1 MTCHDARE
9 QLSALR
15 HGMDLTEWALVHAHV
30 MQCAECRKERETQ
43 PEPVASSPTVAA
55 QAALTVAGVARA
67 GVGRTAGLLTQVGHA
82 RSGLTRAVQMLI
94 QLRSPLMT
102 AFREVARATT
112 DLARAGVPRVLD
124 VLARLRELLSIALT
138 VSGPAAMRVVEVVRA
153 GMARMMALST
163 RVSRQLP
170 GLFVVSGGAAA
181 TLIGHARFGIARVSR
196 LRMGV
201 CSSLMSAFP
210 RAGRTTTDAA
220 RAGVTRAL
228 ELPQLIAAGRALSA
242 RTAQASPPAPEKATV
257 WPVRRLLSAGT
268 GMVGLVIL
276 GAAIVLSAGERLS
289 RDVRLPVDLKPSF
302 GETSTPIP
310 VAVVQPAP
318 VEARLEPRPVRV
330 RPRSPEPAQTAAART
345 PPSTEATAQNADASD
360 PTAAIDWLLQGG
372 RSRRQTESP

>member
-1 MTCHDARE
+1 
-9 QLSALR
+9 
-15 HGMDLTEWALVHAHV
+15 
-30 MQCAECRKERETQ
+30 
-43 PEPVASSPTVAA
+43 
-55 QAALTVAGVARA
+55 
-67 GVGRTAGLLTQVGHA
+67 
-82 RSGLTRAVQMLI
+82 
-94 QLRSPLMT
+94 
-102 AFREVARATT
+102 
-112 DLARAGVPRVLD
+112 
-124 VLARLRELLSIALT
+124 
-138 VSGPAAMRVVEVVRA
+138 
-153 GMARMMALST
+153 MARMMVLST

-170 GLFVVSGGAAA
+170 GLFVVSGGAAV
-181 TLIGHARFGIARVSR
+181 TLIGHARLGIARVSR
-196 LRMGV
+196 LLIGV
-201 CSSLMSAFP
+201 GCSLMSAFP

-228 ELPQLIAAGRALSA
+228 ELPTQLIAAGRGLAV
-242 RTAQASPPAPEKATV
+242 RTAQASPPAPKKATV

-268 GMVGLVIL
+268 GMVGLIL

-318 VEARLEPRPVRV
+318 VEARPEPRPVRV

-345 PPSTEATAQNADASD
+345 PPSTEATTQNADASD